1 MMNKIYACI
10 DLKSFYASVECVERK
25 LDPLNTNLVVADN
38 SRTEKTICLAIS
50 PSLKQYGI
58 PGRARLFEVVAK
70 VKEINNKRKYQT
82 NNKRLICSS
91 YIDSELKKN
100 PKLSLDYIVATP
112 RMGKYIEYSTKI
124 YDIYLKYLS
133 PNDIHI
139 YSIDEV
145 FCDLTPYLSYNKMK
159 PIEFITK
166 IINNVYD
173 ETGITATAGIG
184 TNMYLAKVAMDI
196 VAKHKKPNEKGVR
209 IACLDEMMYR
219 KLLWHHTPLTDFWR
233 IGNGYINKLAK
244 YNMHTMGDIA
254 ICSLENEDLLY
265 KLFGINAELL
275 IDHAWGWEPATIA
288 EVKAYKPSS
297 NSISSGQVLPE
308 PYDYEQTELI
318 VKEMTDLL
326 TLDLVAKK
334 LVTNQIV
341 LSINYD
347 VNNLNNPNIRDNYI
361 GEITLDYYGRRVPK
375 PSHGT
380 INIGHQTSSSKIII
394 NKIIELYEKITNK
407 HLLVRRINIAFNN
420 LVSEDK
426 ANNKVVYEQYDI
438 FTNYNEVEK
447 QKRKQKEE
455 EKKDLELQR
464 AIIGIKSKYGK
475 NSILKGMNYIQGGR
489 TIERNKQI
497 GGHKE

>member
-1 MMNKIYACI
+1 MEKIYACI
-10 DLKSFYASVECVERK
+10 DLKSFYASVECVERH

-38 SRTEKTICLAIS
+38 SRTEKTICLAVS

-58 PGRARLFEVVAK
+58 SGRARLYEVIQK
-70 VKEINNKRKYQT
+70 VKEINNQRKKKIKNRKFT
-82 NNKRLICSS
+82 GKS
-91 YIDSELKKN
+91 YIDSELKSCN
-100 PKLSLDYIVATP
+100 ELSLDYIVAPP

-133 PNDIHI
+133 PSDIHV

-145 FCDLTPYLSYNKMK
+145 FCDITPYLSFNKMK
-159 PIEFITK
+159 PVEFITK
-166 IINNVYD
+166 IIHDVCD
-173 ETGITATAGIG
+173 TTGITATAGIG
-184 TNMYLAKVAMDI
+184 ANMYLAKVAMDI
-196 VAKHKKPNEKGVR
+196 VAKHKNPNEKGVR

-219 KLLWHHTPLTDFWR
+219 KLLWNHTPLTDFWR
-233 IGNGYINKLAK
+233 VGNGYSNKLYK
-244 YNMHTMGDIA
+244 YNMFTMGDIA
-254 ICSLENEDLLY
+254 RCSIDNEDLLY

-275 IDHAWGWEPATIA
+275 IDHAWGWESATIA

-347 VNNLNNPNIRDNYI
+347 VSNLNNPNIRDNYI

-380 INIGHQTSSSKIII
+380 INIDHQTSSSKIII

-438 FTNYNEVEK
+438 FTNYNEAEK

-464 AIIGIKSKYGK
+464 VIIGIKSKYGK

>member
-1 MMNKIYACI
+1 MSKIYACI
-10 DLKSFYASVECVERK
+10 DLKSFYASVECVERH

-38 SRTEKTICLAIS
+38 SRTEKTICLAVS

-58 PGRARLFEVVAK
+58 SGRARLYEVIQT
-70 VKEINNKRKYQT
+70 VKEINNKRKRNIKNRKFQGT
-82 NNKRLICSS
+82 S
-91 YIDSELKKN
+91 YIDSELKSN
-100 PKLSLDYIVATP
+100 PDLSLDYIVAPP
-112 RMGKYIEYSTKI
+112 RMGKYIEYSTRI

-133 PNDIHI
+133 PNDIHV

-145 FCDLTPYLSYNKMK
+145 FCDITPYLSFNKMK
-159 PIEFITK
+159 PVEFITR
-166 IINNVYD
+166 IIHDVCD
-173 ETGITATAGIG
+173 TTGITATAGIG

-219 KLLWHHTPLTDFWR
+219 KLLWNHTPLTDFWR
-233 IGNGYINKLAK
+233 VGNGYTNKLVK
-244 YNMHTMGDIA
+244 HNMLTMGDIA
-254 ICSLENEDLLY
+254 KCSIENEDLLY

-288 EVKAYKPSS
+288 DVKAYRPSS

-308 PYDYEQTELI
+308 PYDYKQTELI

-326 TLDLVAKK
+326 TLDLVSKR
-334 LVTNQIV
+334 LVTDQIV
-341 LSINYD
+341 LTINYD
-347 VNNLNNPNIRDNYI
+347 VDNLNNPNIRDNYI

-380 INIGHQTSSSKIII
+380 IRIDHQTSSSKVII
-394 NKIIELYEKITNK
+394 NKIVELYRSIANR

-420 LVSEDK
+420 LVNEDK
-426 ANNKVVYEQYDI
+426 ARSKVVYEQYDI
-438 FTNYNEVEK
+438 FTNINEVER
-447 QKRKQKEE
+447 QRRLQKED
-455 EKKDLELQR
+455 EKKERELQNV
-464 AIIGIKSKYGK
+464 IIDIKNKYGK

-489 TIERNKQI
+489 TIERNQQI